1 MISRPPGMKIRQYME
16 GILLVPRFYLLS
28 RVTFSTPTA
37 VCSNNGNHSDP
48 RPYVRQLRG
57 DSGGRMSYSPML
69 TLHISGGI
77 LGLLSGAAALA
88 FRKGS
93 PRHVLA
99 GRIFVA
105 SMLTMGVA
113 AVYVAAVKHQSNNIG
128 GGILTVYLIGTAWLT
143 VRRRAGET
151 SWFDWIA
158 LLIPLA
164 IGILGWKNG
173 LDALR
178 S

>member
-1 MISRPPGMKIRQYME
+1 
-16 GILLVPRFYLLS
+16 
-28 RVTFSTPTA
+28 
-37 VCSNNGNHSDP
+37 
-48 RPYVRQLRG
+48 
-57 DSGGRMSYSPML
+57 MSYSPML

-151 SWFDWIA
+151 IWF
-158 LLIPLA
+158 
-164 IGILGWKNG
+164 IGILAWKNG
-173 LDALR
+173 LDSLR
-178 S
+178 SPTGEKYDIPAGMHLFMDTICLLAT